1 MRQHLSLALAL
12 LACTAGP
19 ALADNQSEDWA
30 RPIVDLYSGNKLFDK
45 SQYRTVRAAFASAF
59 EQRHDK
65 LLRTAYGDDFS
76 ALNEWFAKHADIKED
91 LYTALDEQH
100 DKLPAALRLFH
111 DLWKKYPSE
120 VGKYP
125 NLAIATAVVWDD
137 PARAVYDYR
146 GHQIRTHSILPDAV
160 MKFGA
165 LDNFAY
171 YASHAKEIQ
180 GKENGSR
187 LQLLP
192 YEFLVYVVDHRTPA
206 DERDWALKNYVT
218 KRPMIG
224 KIYGEIQYDKEMLAT
239 DSRVCKLD
247 GHDYTL
253 PSIHRYGGVCAMQAD
268 FAARVAKCLAVP
280 AAYVGG
286 EGVSGVLHAWVMW
299 VEVHGAT
306 KGQVSFT
313 LESHG
318 RYQIDQYYTGST
330 VDPQTGER
338 ILDRDMERRLG
349 AVAVDRVGKRQ
360 ADLAMRAYPTL
371 RDRLSFTPRQRM
383 AYLNRVLSVSHYNEG
398 VWLELMAQ
406 VKAGELT
413 AEDRQAVLTAL
424 EGLLRSYA
432 KYPDFTWRVAPT
444 LAAAHTT
451 PAARN
456 EVYQRLVHTYEAAG
470 HPELAR
476 PDLACHARL
485 KWAEYPL
492 EQKKW
497 LTAAKGLRQTIDR
510 FPAEGRYVPKMMTKL
525 REACA
530 QFEGGNEFLSK
541 FYLDVL
547 ARIPPTRGDEPSKY
561 CISMYEQ
568 AIAFFKEQK
577 RDRTVAE
584 LEGQLRAIRA
594 GKKKA

>member
-1 MRQHLSLALAL
+1 MRRHLSWSLVLLFCVAGLAS
-12 LACTAGP
+12 
-19 ALADNQSEDWA
+19 ADDKSGDWA
-30 RPIVDLYSGNKLFDK
+30 APIAELYSGNKLFEK
-45 SQYRTVRAAFASAF
+45 SQYKAVRAAFAAAF
-59 EQRHDK
+59 ELRHDK
-65 LLRTAYGDDFS
+65 LLRTAYGDDFD
-76 ALNEWFAKHADIKED
+76 ALNSWLAKHPDIRED
-91 LYTALDEQH
+91 FYTALDEQH

-111 DLWKKYPSE
+111 ALWKKYPDD

-137 PARAVYDYR
+137 ARAVYDYR
-146 GHQIRTHSILPDAV
+146 GHQVRTHSVLPETV
-160 MKFGA
+160 MKFTA
-165 LDNFAY
+165 LDAFAY
-171 YASHAKEIQ
+171 YAGHAKEIQ

-192 YEFLVYVVDHRTPA
+192 WEFLVYVVDHRTPA
-206 DERDWALKNYVT
+206 EERDWALKNYIA

-224 KIYGEIQYDKEMLAT
+224 KIYGEIEYDKEMLAT
-239 DSRVCKLD
+239 DSKVCKLA

-268 FAARVAKCLAVP
+268 YAARVAKSLAVP

-299 VEVHGAT
+299 VEVHGAS

-318 RYQIDQYYTGST
+318 RYQIDQYYTGTT

-349 AVAVDRVGKRQ
+349 AVALDRAGKRQ

-371 RDRLSFTPRQRM
+371 RERLGFTAKQRM
-383 AYLNRVLSVSHYNEG
+383 AYLNRVLGVSHYNEG
-398 VWLELMAQ
+398 VWLELMEQ
-406 VKAGELT
+406 VKAGELS
-413 AEDRQAVLTAL
+413 AEDRQAVLTSL
-424 EGLLRSYA
+424 DGLLRSYV
-432 KYPDFTWRVAPT
+432 KYPDFTWRVAPA

-456 EVYQRLVHTYEAAG
+456 EVYQRLVHAYETAG
-470 HPELAR
+470 R
-476 PDLACHARL
+476 PDLACQARL
-485 KWAEYPL
+485 KWAEYPF
-492 EQKKW
+492 EQKQY
-497 LTAAKGLRQTIDR
+497 LTAAKGLTQTINK
-510 FPAEGRYVPKMMTKL
+510 FPAEGRYVPKMMTRL

-530 QFEGGNEFLSK
+530 QFKAGNDFLGK
-541 FYLDVL
+541 FYLEVL

-568 AIAFFKEQK
+568 AIEFFKEQK

-584 LEGQLRAIRA
+584 LEGQLRAIKA
-594 GKKKA
+594 GKKRA